1 MRFLDTPSGTI
12 RLPAFFPD
20 ATYGA
25 IRAGAFED
33 VYAAGL
39 FGCEMNSYHLMT
51 KPGAKLVKAAADLA
65 ARAGIS
71 KKEAYKRML
80 NHGGDDD

>member
-1 MRFLDTPSGTI
+1 MRFLDTPRHDPPA
-12 RLPAFFPD
+12 RLLPD

-39 FGCEMNSYHLMT
+39 SGL
-51 KPGAKLVKAAADLA
+51 
-65 ARAGIS
+65 
-71 KKEAYKRML
+71 
-80 NHGGDDD
+80 